1 MSSGQ
6 SQEYKGL
13 VFNLFLK
20 YVLRFIQTWSDLF
33 LPEQFEVWELNG
45 RWIWELKL
53 RRDDSFVEMLQDP
66 EFLRTGRMYFL
77 RNCAYCGFE
86 YICRTVVWLQQQ
98 ALRWEAARLRL
109 QLKELRTWTGWKN
122 LLWRWRLWQFLR
134 TGKICI
140 YFENCSDCGLE
151 KLQDLRCDCMLCAE
165 IGSLASRGEAL
176 FDHEELA
183 KCWRFKAWS
192 SVDILTSL
200 VCV

>member
-1 MSSGQ
+1 MICFCLNNLRSESWMDA
-6 SQEYKGL
+6 EYG
-13 VFNLFLK
+13 N
-20 YVLRFIQTWSDLF
+20 WS
-33 LPEQFEVWELNG
+33 FEG
-45 RWIWELKL
+45 
-53 RRDDSFVEMLQDP
+53 M
-66 EFLRTGRMYFL
+66 T
-77 RNCAYCGFE
+77 
-86 YICRTVVWLQQQ
+86 
-98 ALRWEAARLRL
+98 
-109 QLKELRTWTGWKN
+109 
-122 LLWRWRLWQFLR
+122 LLWRCCKIQNFSGQEECIFEKLCILWFWIYLQDSGLVTTAGFVLGGRWASSLTEGTTNVNWLKESSVEMEAARLWQFLR

>member
-1 MSSGQ
+1 MKWYVSAWTIWGLRAEWTLNMGTEASKGWLFCGDAARSRI
-6 SQEYKGL
+6 SQDRKN
-13 VFNLFLK
+13 V
-20 YVLRFIQTWSDLF
+20 
-33 LPEQFEVWELNG
+33 
-45 RWIWELKL
+45 
-53 RRDDSFVEMLQDP
+53 
-66 EFLRTGRMYFL
+66 FL